1 MHKVIDGPPAIGT
14 AFSALDVRF
23 QLPSSIPLV
32 FAILHRQR
40 LKSPLGVNALAIRI
54 DQIAL
59 QPTHHHPGELGV
71 TWEDVSREPLIIK
84 EFEECGEGFGVAVVR
99 RGGEK
104 QLVLEVWR
112 GQTNQPCPEA
122 FDGIATD
129 GRGDVVSLVDD
140 QQVELPGMADVRG
153 QCVPQKAQAFTLL
166 GPVHRRDETGKRRPR
181 ILDAILWLARSGARW
196 RDLPEDRFGP
206 YQTVKRRYYR
216 WIEQGVFDRIF
227 AAVSSDPDMEWI
239 AIDATVIRAQVQAAG
254 ARQKRGG
261 RKPRLSDV
269 HAAASEPK
277 STL

>member
-1 MHKVIDGPPAIGT
+1 M
-14 AFSALDVRF
+14 
-23 QLPSSIPLV
+23 
-32 FAILHRQR
+32 
-40 LKSPLGVNALAIRI
+40 
-54 DQIAL
+54 
-59 QPTHHHPGELGV
+59 
-71 TWEDVSREPLIIK
+71 
-84 EFEECGEGFGVAVVR
+84 
-99 RGGEK
+99 
-104 QLVLEVWR
+104 
-112 GQTNQPCPEA
+112 
-122 FDGIATD
+122 
-129 GRGDVVSLVDD
+129 
-140 QQVELPGMADVRG
+140 
-153 QCVPQKAQAFTLL
+153 
-166 GPVHRRDETGKRRPR
+166 
-181 ILDAILWLARSGARW
+181 WLARSGARW